1 MGSEGRCSLLPVYE
15 GIIVL
20 EKQGDVIMNNE
31 EKKSNEKGKSL
42 LMRLIEI
49 VKKLLK
55 IIKLLN
61 CKKLLKNNRVNIS
74 KYIKMLEINL
84 ENIDNESDLKNK
96 INDIEIN
103 INKLELYILKLKNDL
118 CILDKNESKKKEVP
132 KKGVKKGKERSK

>member
-1 MGSEGRCSLLPVYE
+1 
-15 GIIVL
+15 
-20 EKQGDVIMNNE
+20 MNNE